1 LHSPNSIQFTGCSHS
16 YLEVKSGFGDPINME
31 RMLAKEF
38 KFFDRDESGSIDF
51 DEFNL
56 VLEHLNCKGS
66 ARDVDELFD
75 RYDQDCSGAVSY
87 GEFCQILFGKK
98 KGQKPDDGVDPNK
111 TRSVVKMVKDEITK
125 RGGGNGLR
133 SARVLLKRM
142 DKDGNNL
149 LDREELKNGIK
160 ELIGIELE
168 GEDID
173 RLMVNFDKDRSGK
186 ISVEEF
192 FKGLQGDMKR
202 KRKVI
207 VRQAYDLL
215 DKDGSGE
222 VTVNDIKGAYNCSEH
237 EKVVSGEWTEYDA
250 LQEILATYEQ
260 GEADGVVTFQEFLEY
275 YRDLSAGMES
285 DDYFELMVRNAWHIS
300 GGKGQAA
307 NTSCRRVLVTH
318 TDGSEEI
325 VEIKND
331 LGIGPKDTDLMISR
345 LKEQGVK
352 NIKKVTP

>member
-1 LHSPNSIQFTGCSHS
+1 
-16 YLEVKSGFGDPINME
+16 
-31 RMLAKEF
+31 
-38 KFFDRDESGSIDF
+38 
-51 DEFNL
+51 
-56 VLEHLNCKGS
+56 
-66 ARDVDELFD
+66 
-75 RYDQDCSGAVSY
+75 
-87 GEFCQILFGKK
+87 
-98 KGQKPDDGVDPNK
+98 
-111 TRSVVKMVKDEITK
+111 
-125 RGGGNGLR
+125 
-133 SARVLLKRM
+133 M